1 MPKNAREGAQH
12 WNKQVGELRAKC
24 KEWKWKEHLAEAFD
38 EQARESHRKRYRA
51 QKECLLLRLQ
61 LAADDGLVVPALGA
75 TAAEGFCGW
84 LGFVVAPG
92 EADRFRA
99 ELAGMFP
106 EGSKEPTLEQA
117 FRRAGLVPEGSQWH
131 QGWGGGAPFKFLA
144 ATGPPDGGQ

>member
-12 WNKQVGELRAKC
+12 WNKQVGELRARC
-24 KEWKWKEHLAEAFD
+24 KEWKWKEHLAEAFE

-92 EADRFRA
+92 EADR
-99 ELAGMFP
+99 
-106 EGSKEPTLEQA
+106 
-117 FRRAGLVPEGSQWH
+117 RRAGTGFAPSWRACSPRAPRNRRWSRPSGGR
-131 QGWGGGAPFKFLA
+131 GWSPRGRSGIKAGAA
-144 ATGPPDGGQ
+144 ARPSSF